1 MTYETPPSA
10 GNVPPPNPPADGS
23 SGYSFDVPKDGA
35 VTGTV
40 DLASS
45 PPPERERAPKG
56 CLAVLAVA
64 AVMIGILVVGA
75 VASDSLANEPPKPIN
90 LGHGV
95 SLTAPWSWEYQGRS
109 EDQNTVLLSR
119 GNGSLAVT
127 VNEATD
133 PSALLQGLRDE
144 WESSG
149 TVTTTDIK
157 PVPDLRPGDNVLRF
171 AYTGDFD
178 DIAGAVEGEV
188 TAVATDN
195 VVVVFDGW
203 SGYGDYVTVKDEIET
218 MISGATIP

>member
-1 MTYETPPSA
+1 MSFQTP
-10 GNVPPPNPPADGS
+10 PPADGVPPPTPPDLKS
-23 SGYSFDVPKDGA
+23 APPSLDVPDGA
-35 VTGTV
+35 TTVTTHV
-40 DLASS
+40 SASE
-45 PPPERERAPKG
+45 PHQPRREPKG
-56 CLAVLAVA
+56 CLAVIAVVV
-64 AVMIGILVVGA
+64 VMIGILVVGA
-75 VASDSLANEPPKPIN
+75 VASDSLANEAPKPIN

-133 PSALLQGLRDE
+133 PSAVLQALRDE
-144 WESSG
+144 WEASG

-188 TAVATDN
+188 TAVAGDDI
-195 VVVVFDGW
+195 VVVFDGW
-203 SGYGDYVTVKDEIET
+203 SGYGDYVTVRDEIET

>member
-1 MTYETPPSA
+1 MTVA
-10 GNVPPPNPPADGS
+10 PAAPAPVVAKTS
-23 SGYSFDVPKDGA
+23 Q
-35 VTGTV
+35 
-40 DLASS
+40 
-45 PPPERERAPKG
+45 PKG
-56 CLAVLAVA
+56 CLAVLAV
-64 AVMIGILVVGA
+64 VGIMLGILVVGA

-90 LGHGV
+90 LGNGV
-95 SLTAPWSWEYQGRS
+95 SLTAPWSWEYQGKS

-133 PSALLQGLRDE
+133 PATVLQALRDE
-144 WESSG
+144 WEATG
-149 TVTTTDIK
+149 VVTTSEIK

-188 TAVATDN
+188 TAVAGDN
-195 VVVVFDGW
+195 IVVVFDGW
-203 SGYGDYVTVKDEIET
+203 SGYGDYVTVRDEIET